1 MEDLAVFTALNHD
14 SGSLGKNFVKLKKKV
29 NMLFTG
35 VTIGFRAQTGKLYL
49 RGRNNNNWGK

>member
-1 MEDLAVFTALNHD
+1 
-14 SGSLGKNFVKLKKKV
+14 
-29 NMLFTG
+29 MLFTG